1 MGSEDVHG
9 RRRDGQRRFKCENW
23 QIEVLSGVRMIG
35 KPQNTT
41 ALVIALEYYKEGD
54 GWLERQ

>member
-9 RRRDGQRRFKCENW
+9 RWIDGQRRFKCENW
-23 QIEVLSGVRMIG
+23 QIEVLSGMRMIG
-35 KPQNTT
+35 KTQNTT

>member
-9 RRRDGQRRFKCENW
+9 RRIDGQRRFKCENW
-23 QIEVLSGVRMIG
+23 QIEVLSGMWIIG

-41 ALVIALEYYKEGD
+41 ALVIALEYYKEKD
-54 GWLERQ
+54 DWLERQ